1 MDNVALLQR
10 TVDQVNRLSANLTDE
25 QLAAQT
31 PCTEWKVRDL
41 INHITG
47 GATMFAISAEK
58 GSVPDEEMGRLMG
71 GDNLGSDWRGAWSAA
86 SRRAIAV
93 FNQPGIMEKTVKL
106 PFGEMPAGVALGIAV
121 FDVTT
126 HAADLATAT
135 GQKVDDEELVE
146 AALAMGKQMIG
157 PDLRVPG
164 VFGPEQTCPDS
175 ATSTERLLAFAGR
188 KV

>member
-1 MDNVALLQR
+1 MDNVALLRR
-10 TVDQVNRLSANLTDE
+10 TVDQIDRLSTSITDE
-25 QLAAQT
+25 QLTAQT

-41 INHITG
+41 LNHITG
-47 GATMFAISAEK
+47 GATMFAISAEQ
-58 GSVPDEEMGRLMG
+58 GSVPDDEIGRLMG
-71 GDNLGSDWRGAWSAA
+71 GDNLGDDWRGAWQVA

-93 FNQPGIMEKTVKL
+93 YDQPGIMDKMVKL
-106 PFGEMPAGVALGIAV
+106 PFGEMPAGIALGIAI

-135 GQKVDDEELVE
+135 GQKVDDEELLD

-164 VFGPEQTCPDS
+164 VFGPEQPCGQG
-175 ATSTERLLAFAGR
+175 ATSAQKLLAFAGR
-188 KV
+188 TV

>member
-10 TVDQVNRLSANLTDE
+10 TVDQVDRLTANMTDD
-25 QLAAQT
+25 QLDAQT
-31 PCTEWKVRDL
+31 PCEEWKVRDL
-41 INHITG
+41 LNHITG
-47 GATMFAISAEK
+47 GAEMFALSAEH
-58 GSVPDEEMGRLMG
+58 GSVPESEMGRLMG

-86 SRRAIAV
+86 SKKAV
-93 FNQPGIMEKTVKL
+93 AVYSQPGVMDKTVTL
-106 PFGEMPAGVALGIAV
+106 PFGEMPADVALSIAV

-135 GQKVDDEELVE
+135 GQQLDDDELLD

-157 PDLRVPG
+157 PDWRSPG
-164 VFGPEQTCPDS
+164 IFGPEQPCADDAS
-175 ATSTERLLAFAGR
+175 ATQKLLAFAGR